1 MKRFS
6 SFFLLLFLLTF
17 AYALFANTITVTD
30 MAGREVTIPSKIERI
45 VTTYKPATQ
54 FVFALNAQRMLVGV
68 DNTSTREKLFTSIYP
83 EVELLVEVGS
93 KREGINIETVAS
105 LNPDLVIL
113 FPHNQAEFTA
123 SKLETLGISTIII
136 NPESLEEIRE
146 TNRLLGEVL
155 GLEDRAKIVDKQF
168 DNILKLLEKTKNLS
182 QAQKKVVYFANSQLL
197 DTVGKDMMQTDMI
210 EWAGGINPA
219 AKSDA
224 GFIKISPEQL
234 IAWNP
239 DVIVTSQK
247 FQDDIEELYKEEK
260 YQNVKAFKNKQ
271 IYRFPSVLEPW
282 DYPNP
287 SSYLGMLWL
296 ATKIHPELFSDV
308 DFDKVADEFYYTLY
322 GVSYRELLSKIG
334 N

>member
-1 MKRFS
+1 MKKGS
-6 SFFLLLFLLTF
+6 SFFLILFLLTF
-17 AYALFANTITVTD
+17 TYVLFANSITVTD
-30 MAGREVTIPSKIERI
+30 MDGREVTVPSKIERI

-54 FVFALNAQRMLVGV
+54 FVFALNAQEMLVGV
-68 DNTSTREKLFTSIYP
+68 DDSAPKEELFTLIYP
-83 EVELLVEVGS
+83 EVKSLTQVGS

-155 GLEDRAKIVDKQF
+155 GLEDRAKIVDNQF
-168 DNILKLLEKTKNLS
+168 DNILKLLEKAKNLLEN
-182 QAQKKVVYFANSQLL
+182 QKKVVYFANSQIL
-197 DTVGKDMMQTDMI
+197 DTVGKGMMQTDMI

-219 AKSDA
+219 AQSDA

-239 DVIVTSQK
+239 DVIVTSQT
-247 FQDDIEELYKEEK
+247 FQGDIEELYKEEK
-260 YQNVKAFKNKQ
+260 YQNINAFKNKQ

-282 DYPNP
+282 DYPSP

-296 ATKIHPELFSDV
+296 ATKIHPELFSDI

-322 GVSYRELLSKIG
+322 GVSYSELLSKSG

>member
-1 MKRFS
+1 VKKGS
-6 SFFLLLFLLTF
+6 SFFLILFLLTF
-17 AYALFANTITVTD
+17 TYVLFANSITVTD
-30 MAGREVTIPSKIERI
+30 MDGREVTVPSIIERI

-54 FVFALNAQRMLVGV
+54 FVFALNAQEMLVGV
-68 DNTSTREKLFTSIYP
+68 DDSAPKEELFTLIYP
-83 EVELLVEVGS
+83 EVKSLTQVGS

-155 GLEDRAKIVDKQF
+155 GLEDRAKIVDNQF
-168 DNILKLLEKTKNLS
+168 DNILKLLEKAKNLLEN
-182 QAQKKVVYFANSQLL
+182 QKKVVYFANSQIL
-197 DTVGKDMMQTDMI
+197 DTVGKGMMQTDMI

-219 AKSDA
+219 AQSDA

-239 DVIVTSQK
+239 DVIVTSQT
-247 FQDDIEELYKEEK
+247 FQGDIEELYKEEK
-260 YQNVKAFKNKQ
+260 YQNINAFKNKQ

-282 DYPNP
+282 DYPSP
-287 SSYLGMLWL
+287 LSYLGMLWL
-296 ATKIHPELFSDV
+296 ATKIHPELFSDI

-322 GVSYRELLSKIG
+322 GVSYSELLSKTG

>member
-1 MKRFS
+1 VKRFS

-123 SKLETLGISTIII
+123 SKLATLGISTIII

-168 DNILKLLEKTKNLS
+168 DNILKLLEKTKNLP

>member
-1 MKRFS
+1 MKRIS
-6 SFFLLLFLLTF
+6 SFFLILFLLTF
-17 AYALFANTITVTD
+17 TSVLLSETITVID
-30 MAGREVTIPSKIERI
+30 MAGRKVTVPSKIERI

-54 FVFALNAQRMLVGV
+54 FVFALNAQKMLVGV
-68 DNTSTREKLFTSIYP
+68 DNTSTKEKLFTLIYP
-83 EVELLVEVGS
+83 EVESLIEVGS
-93 KREGINIETVAS
+93 KREGVNIETVAS

-155 GLEDRAKIVDKQF
+155 GLEDRAKTVDDQF
-168 DNILKLLEKTKNLS
+168 DNILKILEKAKNLPED
-182 QAQKKVVYFANSQLL
+182 QKKVVYFANSQLL
-197 DTVGKDMMQTDMI
+197 DTVGKNMMQTDII

-239 DVIVTSQK
+239 DFIVTSQK
-247 FQDDIEELYKEEK
+247 FQGDLDQLYKEVK

-271 IYRFPSVLEPW
+271 IYRFPSALEPW

-296 ATKIHPELFSDV
+296 ATKIHPDLFSDI
-308 DFDKVADEFYYTLY
+308 DFDKVADEFYDTLY
-322 GVSYRELLSKIG
+322 GVPYSELLFKIEK
-334 N
+334 

>member
-1 MKRFS
+1 MF
-6 SFFLLLFLLTF
+6 LFLLTF
-17 AYALFANTITVTD
+17 AHVIFANTLTVTD
-30 MAGREVTIPSKIERI
+30 MAGREVTIPSNIERI

-54 FVFALNAQRMLVGV
+54 FVFALNAQEMLVGV
-68 DNTSTREKLFTSIYP
+68 DNKSTKEKLFTLIYTD
-83 EVELLVEVGS
+83 VESLIEVGS
-93 KREGINIETVAS
+93 KREGVNIETIAS

-123 SKLETLGISTIII
+123 FKLETLGISTIII

-146 TNRLLGEVL
+146 TNRLLGEIL
-155 GLEDRAKIVDKQF
+155 GLEDRAKNVDNQF
-168 DNILKLLEKTKNLS
+168 DDILKLLEKAKNLPED
-182 QAQKKVVYFANSQLL
+182 QKKVVYFANSQLL
-197 DTVGKDMMQTDMI
+197 DTVGKNMMQTDI
-210 EWAGGINPA
+210 IKWAGGINPA
-219 AKSDA
+219 AKSDV

-239 DVIVTSQK
+239 DVIVTSQT
-247 FQDDIEELYKEEK
+247 FQGDIEELYKEVK

-271 IYRFPSVLEPW
+271 IHRFPSILEPW

-296 ATKIHPELFSDV
+296 ATKIHPELFSDI

-322 GVSYRELLSKIG
+322 GVSYSELLSKTG

>member
-1 MKRFS
+1 MKKS
-6 SFFLLLFLLTF
+6 ASFFMFLFLLTF
-17 AYALFANTITVTD
+17 AHVIFANTLTVTD
-30 MAGREVTIPSKIERI
+30 MAGREVTIPSNIERI

-54 FVFALNAQRMLVGV
+54 FVFALNAQEMLVGV
-68 DNTSTREKLFTSIYP
+68 DNKSTKEKLFTLIYTD
-83 EVELLVEVGS
+83 VESLIEVGS
-93 KREGINIETVAS
+93 KREGVNIETIAS

-123 SKLETLGISTIII
+123 FKLETLGISTIII

-146 TNRLLGEVL
+146 TNRLLGEIL
-155 GLEDRAKIVDKQF
+155 GLEDRAKNVDNQF
-168 DNILKLLEKTKNLS
+168 DDILKLLEKAKNLPED
-182 QAQKKVVYFANSQLL
+182 QKKVVYFANSQLL
-197 DTVGKDMMQTDMI
+197 DTVGKNMMQTDI
-210 EWAGGINPA
+210 IKWAGGINPA
-219 AKSDA
+219 AKSDV

-239 DVIVTSQK
+239 DVIVTSQT
-247 FQDDIEELYKEEK
+247 FQGDIEELYKEVK

-271 IYRFPSVLEPW
+271 IHRFPSILEPW

-296 ATKIHPELFSDV
+296 ATKIHPELFSDI

-322 GVSYRELLSKIG
+322 GVSYSELLSKTG

>member
-1 MKRFS
+1 MKKS
-6 SFFLLLFLLTF
+6 ASFFMFLFLLTF
-17 AYALFANTITVTD
+17 AHVIFANTLTVTD
-30 MAGREVTIPSKIERI
+30 MAGREVTIPSNIERI

-54 FVFALNAQRMLVGV
+54 FVFALNAQEMLVGV
-68 DNTSTREKLFTSIYP
+68 DNKSTKEKLFTLIYTD
-83 EVELLVEVGS
+83 VESLIEVGS
-93 KREGINIETVAS
+93 KREGVNIETIAS

-123 SKLETLGISTIII
+123 FKLETLGISTIII

-146 TNRLLGEVL
+146 TNRLLGEIL
-155 GLEDRAKIVDKQF
+155 GLEDRAKNVDNQF
-168 DNILKLLEKTKNLS
+168 DDILKLLEKAKNLPED
-182 QAQKKVVYFANSQLL
+182 QKKVVYFANSQLL
-197 DTVGKDMMQTDMI
+197 DTVGKNMMQTDI
-210 EWAGGINPA
+210 IKWAGGINPA
-219 AKSDA
+219 AKSDV

-239 DVIVTSQK
+239 DVIVTSQT
-247 FQDDIEELYKEEK
+247 FQGDIEELYKEVK

-271 IYRFPSVLEPW
+271 IYRFPSILEPW

-296 ATKIHPELFSDV
+296 ATKIHPELFSDI

-322 GVSYRELLSKIG
+322 GVSYSELLSKTG

>member
-1 MKRFS
+1 MF
-6 SFFLLLFLLTF
+6 LFLLTF
-17 AYALFANTITVTD
+17 AHVIFANTLTVTD
-30 MAGREVTIPSKIERI
+30 MAGREVTIPSNIERI

-54 FVFALNAQRMLVGV
+54 FVFALNAQEMLVGV
-68 DNTSTREKLFTSIYP
+68 DNKSTKEKLFTLIYTD
-83 EVELLVEVGS
+83 VESLIEVGS
-93 KREGINIETVAS
+93 KREGVNIETIAS

-123 SKLETLGISTIII
+123 FKLETLGISTIII

-146 TNRLLGEVL
+146 TNRLLGEIL
-155 GLEDRAKIVDKQF
+155 GLEDRAKNVDNQF
-168 DNILKLLEKTKNLS
+168 DDILKLLEKAKNLPED
-182 QAQKKVVYFANSQLL
+182 QKKVVYFANSQLL
-197 DTVGKDMMQTDMI
+197 DTVGKNMMQTDI
-210 EWAGGINPA
+210 IKWAGGINPA
-219 AKSDA
+219 AKSDV

-239 DVIVTSQK
+239 DVIVTSQT
-247 FQDDIEELYKEEK
+247 FQGDIEELYKEVK

-271 IYRFPSVLEPW
+271 IYRFPSILEPW

-296 ATKIHPELFSDV
+296 ATKIHPELFSDI

-322 GVSYRELLSKIG
+322 GVSYSELLSKTG